1 MNLLDKKTTRS
12 ESVDTFPVSVSESG
26 GITIARE
33 AFLGMCRNYLARL
46 REGLFNMKPAGDS
59 GGAKFVQ
66 AYSKIVDAVVGMV
79 YFRALEEHGLSPEN
93 PDMAVLAMGGY
104 GRAELAPQSD
114 VDILILCKR
123 KTQQVKQAATTFIQ
137 LMWDVGFELGHSVES
152 IVESESVLA
161 RHPDTK
167 TALIESRW
175 VCGSQR
181 IARTV
186 KGQISRIR
194 GKDREAFLNR
204 KIEDAL
210 ERYEKYDNS
219 YQLVEPNIKLSPG
232 GLRDYQTLGW
242 FGMVSSR
249 GDGLKALRKKGLL
262 LSGENRLLE
271 RAYNFLLKVRVEM
284 HAAAGAKQ
292 DHLTVQM
299 QRVVSRRLGYGK
311 KGGHL
316 GVELFMKDYYT
327 HTQAIFRI
335 TEDIIEDLRFGSGAD
350 SLLGR
355 KKVAREGKKFAV
367 RIDRSRLKKNPLY
380 VFESQK
386 IAGLKLDRA
395 VKSRLAEVL
404 DTDLSGPA
412 ETRRMRRLFPDL
424 FRDGVNNNLVLH
436 AMQETG
442 FLGRIIPEYN
452 FLTCLKRYD
461 LYHHYTADEHSFK
474 VVRNLEVLA
483 ALPAGRPG
491 PLTRLYTEIPDKQV
505 LFLAAMLHDVGKIK
519 GRGHAKKGALLARMI
534 LKRLSI
540 KAEQI
545 DTICFLIEHH
555 LLMSHFSQRR
565 DPADI
570 DTLQVFCRKIKNRT
584 NLKYLCLLTYADL
597 KATSPLVWT
606 EWKHDLLWALYLK
619 AYEFMAQRE
628 KHPDKFYKSRKR
640 RILNTFPAGSARDK
654 ALRHLDLLPGR
665 YLLTMQ
671 PANVKTHLALL
682 GQLASKK
689 AVVTAKRKKYFTEI
703 TFCTKDEPYR
713 LSQLC
718 GVLTV
723 NDLNILDAHAFTR
736 KDGSVIDIF
745 HVEDL
750 LAGASIDEERLA
762 GIKRDLVAVLDAPE
776 ALPARVEDHVRKWKR
791 KKNASILVPV
801 KVEFENDLSANF
813 TIIDIFAPDAPGL
826 LFKITRALSSEGLV
840 ISRARISTEANR
852 AIDAFDVQERDGS
865 KVTRAAR
872 LREIRTRLERE
883 IL

>member
-1 MNLLDKKTTRS
+1 
-12 ESVDTFPVSVSESG
+12 
-26 GITIARE
+26 
-33 AFLGMCRNYLARL
+33 MCRDYLARL
-46 REGLFNMKPAGDS
+46 REGLSKMTPTGEY
-59 GGAKFVQ
+59 GGVKFVR
-66 AYSKIVDAVVGMV
+66 ANSKIVDAVVGMV
-79 YFRALEEHGLSPEN
+79 YFRTLEEHGLSPEN

-123 KTQQVKQAATTFIQ
+123 KTRVVKQAATTFIQ

-152 IVESESVLA
+152 IVESESALA
-161 RHPDTK
+161 QHPDTK

-194 GKDREAFLNR
+194 RKDREAFLNR
-204 KIEDAL
+204 KIKDAL
-210 ERYEKYDNS
+210 TRYEKYGNS
-219 YQLVEPNIKLSPG
+219 YQLVEPNIKMSPG
-232 GLRDYQTLGW
+232 GLRDYQSLGW
-242 FGMVSSR
+242 FGMVASR
-249 GDGLKALRKKGLL
+249 GGGLKALRKKGLL
-262 LSGENRLLE
+262 LAGEERLLE
-271 RAYNFLLKVRVEM
+271 RAYNFLLKVRVEL
-284 HAAAGAKQ
+284 HNAAGTRQ
-292 DHLTVQM
+292 DHLTVRM

-327 HTQAIFRI
+327 HTQTIFRI
-335 TEDIIEDLRFGSGAD
+335 TEDIIEELRFGSGAD

-355 KKVAREGKKFAV
+355 KKVARDGKKLTV
-367 RIDRSRLKKNPLY
+367 RINRPRLEKNPLY
-380 VFESQK
+380 VFERQK
-386 IAGLKLDRA
+386 EAGLKLDRA
-395 VKSRLAEVL
+395 IKSRLATLLEA
-404 DTDLSGPA
+404 DLAGPA
-412 ETRRMRRLFPDL
+412 ETRRMRRLFPAL
-424 FRDGVNNNLVLH
+424 FRDGLNNTLVLH

-483 ALPAGRPG
+483 APPAGRPD
-491 PLTRLYTEIPDKQV
+491 PLTRLYSEIPDKQV
-505 LFLAAMLHDVGKIK
+505 LFLAALLHDIGKIK
-519 GRGHAKKGALLARMI
+519 GRGHAKKGALLARTI
-534 LKRLSI
+534 LQRMSI
-540 KAEQI
+540 KNEQI

-570 DTLQVFCRKIKNRT
+570 DTLQVFCRKIKSRT

-619 AYEFMAQRE
+619 AYEFMARRE

-640 RILNTFPAGSARDK
+640 RILNAFPAGTARDS

-671 PANVKTHLALL
+671 PANVKIHLKLL
-682 GQLASKK
+682 DQLAGQK

-723 NDLNILDAHAFTR
+723 NDLNILDAYAFTR

-762 GIKRDLVAVLDAPE
+762 GIRRDLVSVLAE
-776 ALPARVEDHVRKWKR
+776 QKALLARVEDHVRKWKR
-791 KKNASILVPV
+791 KRDASIPVPL
-801 KVEFENDLSANF
+801 KVEFENDLSADF

-826 LFKITRALSSEGLV
+826 LFKITWALSSEGLV

-852 AIDAFDVQERDGS
+852 AIDSFDVQERDGR

-872 LREIRTRLERE
+872 LRKIRTRLERE

>member
-1 MNLLDKKTTRS
+1 MNFLDKKSARS
-12 ESVDTFPVSVSESG
+12 ESVDTFPFSVSESG
-26 GITIARE
+26 GISIARE
-33 AFLGMCRNYLARL
+33 AFLGMCRDYLARL
-46 REGLFNMKPAGDS
+46 REGLFKMTPTGEY
-59 GGAKFVQ
+59 GGVKFVR
-66 AYSKIVDAVVGMV
+66 ANSKIVDAVVGMV
-79 YFRALEEHGLSPEN
+79 YFRTLEEHGLSPEN

-123 KTQQVKQAATTFIQ
+123 KTQVVKQAATTFVQ

-152 IVESESVLA
+152 IVESESALA
-161 RHPDTK
+161 QHPDTK

-194 GKDREAFLNR
+194 RKDREIFLNR
-204 KIEDAL
+204 KIKDAL
-210 ERYEKYDNS
+210 TRYEKYGYS
-219 YQLVEPNIKLSPG
+219 YQLVEPNIKMSPG
-232 GLRDYQTLGW
+232 GLRDYQSLGW
-242 FGMVSSR
+242 FGMVASR

-262 LSGENRLLE
+262 LSGEERLLE
-271 RAYNFLLKVRVEM
+271 RAYNFLLKVRVEL
-284 HAAAGAKQ
+284 HNAAGARQ
-292 DHLTVQM
+292 DHLTVRM

-327 HTQAIFRI
+327 HTQTIFRI

-355 KKVAREGKKFAV
+355 KKVARDGKKLTV
-367 RIDRSRLKKNPLY
+367 RINRSRLEKNPLY
-380 VFESQK
+380 AFERQK
-386 IAGLKLDRA
+386 EAGLKLDRA
-395 VKSRLAEVL
+395 IKNRLAALLE
-404 DTDLSGPA
+404 TDLSGPA
-412 ETRRMRRLFPDL
+412 ETRRMRRLF
-424 FRDGVNNNLVLH
+424 
-436 AMQETG
+436 
-442 FLGRIIPEYN
+442 YN

-483 ALPAGRPG
+483 APPAGRPDL
-491 PLTRLYTEIPDKQV
+491 LTRLYSEIPDKQV
-505 LFLAAMLHDVGKIK
+505 LFLAALLHDIGKIK
-519 GRGHAKKGALLARMI
+519 GRGHAKKGALLARII

-540 KAEQI
+540 KDEQI

-570 DTLQVFCRKIKNRT
+570 DTLQVFCRKIRSRT
-584 NLKYLCLLTYADL
+584 SLKYLCLLTYADL

-606 EWKHDLLWALYLK
+606 EWKRDLLWALYLK
-619 AYEFMAQRE
+619 AYEFMARRE

-640 RILNTFPAGSARDK
+640 RILNAFPAGTARDS

-671 PANVKTHLALL
+671 PANVKIHLKLL
-682 GQLASKK
+682 GQLAGQK

-723 NDLNILDAHAFTR
+723 NDLNILDAYAFTR

-762 GIKRDLVAVLDAPE
+762 GIRRDLVSVLAEQKD
-776 ALPARVEDHVRKWKR
+776 LLARVEEHVRKWKR
-791 KKNASILVPV
+791 RRDASIPVPL
-801 KVEFENDLSANF
+801 KVEFENDLSADF

-826 LFKITRALSSEGLV
+826 LFKITWALSSEGLV

-852 AIDAFDVQERDGS
+852 AIDSFDVQEHDGR

-872 LREIRTRLERE
+872 LRKIRTRLERE